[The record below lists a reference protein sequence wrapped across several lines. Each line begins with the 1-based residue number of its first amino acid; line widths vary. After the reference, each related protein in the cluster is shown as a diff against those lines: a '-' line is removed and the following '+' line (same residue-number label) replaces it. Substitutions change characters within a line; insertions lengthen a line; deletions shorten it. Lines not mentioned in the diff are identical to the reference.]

1 MLTIE
6 GYPDRLSVQAG
17 DEIGFHISTNA
28 PSYDIEIARVGATR
42 EPVWSR
48 AGLEGR
54 SYPTPENASSY
65 GCGWPAAIQV
75 SVPQEWQSGY
85 YSAMLRAS
93 DADGRTAVGE
103 LSFVVR
109 SAHPGRDTSILLQ
122 LTTNTDC
129 AYNTWG
135 GSTFYS
141 GPDGPARRLSF
152 ARPFAG
158 FRLDESLF
166 LFDAETEFSDALNG
180 GVVTDRLQS
189 EFSAHGYAL
198 SRHICMTIEEPGRLW
213 HIHDPGGIYAI
224 RNEGSRLRI
233 YDGYTVWESCWHHWQ
248 QPFVA
253 WAERAGFRLDYAV
266 NGDLEFHP
274 EILEN
279 YRLVLSVGHDEYW
292 SSPMRDSLEAFI
304 AGGGNAA
311 FFSGNNVWWQVRFA
325 EDGRDLVCWKED
337 YEQDPVYAQGKLG
350 LLSTIWSHRLVNR
363 PENYLTGVSLA
374 YGGYHRF
381 FDQFQDSPGAYTV
394 HRPDHW
400 VFAETGLK
408 RGDLL
413 GAQDKIVGYECDG
426 CEIELQDGLPVPTYR
441 DGTPAGFEI
450 LATAPA
456 ALTAADNSLT
466 LVPAAMFG
474 EGSDRKL
481 PQPGAAVV
489 GTFTRGG
496 TVFTTGCTDWSEG
509 LRGGDRVVEQ
519 ISYNV
524 LERLSK

>member
-6 GYPDRLSVQAG
+6 GYADRLSVQAG

-48 AGLEGR
+48 VGIEGR

-65 GCGWPAAIQV
+65 GCSWPAAV
-75 SVPQEWQSGY
+75 HVPVPQEWQSGY
-85 YSAMLRAS
+85 YSALLRAS
-93 DADGRTAVGE
+93 AADGRTALGE
-103 LSFVVR
+103 LAFVVR

-166 LFDAETEFSDALNG
+166 LFDAETAFADALNG
-180 GVVTDRLQS
+180 GVVTDRLKR
-189 EFSAHGYAL
+189 EFSAHGYTL
-198 SRHICMTIEEPGRLW
+198 SRHFSMTIEEPGRLW
-213 HIHDPGGIYAI
+213 HVHDPGGIYAI
-224 RNEGSRLRI
+224 RKEGSQLRI

-279 YRLVLSVGHDEYW
+279 YRLVPQRRPRRILVLAH
-292 SSPMRDSLEAFI
+292 
-304 AGGGNAA
+304 AGQPGG
-311 FFSGNNVWWQVRFA
+311 
-325 EDGRDLVCWKED
+325 
-337 YEQDPVYAQGKLG
+337 
-350 LLSTIWSHRLVNR
+350 
-363 PENYLTGVSLA
+363 
-374 YGGYHRF
+374 
-381 FDQFQDSPGAYTV
+381 V
-394 HRPDHW
+394 HRRRRQC
-400 VFAETGLK
+400 GLFQ
-408 RGDLL
+408 RQQHLVA
-413 GAQDKIVGYECDG
+413 GA
-426 CEIELQDGLPVPTYR
+426 
-441 DGTPAGFEI
+441 
-450 LATAPA
+450 
-456 ALTAADNSLT
+456 
-466 LVPAAMFG
+466 
-474 EGSDRKL
+474 
-481 PQPGAAVV
+481 
-489 GTFTRGG
+489 
-496 TVFTTGCTDWSEG
+496 
-509 LRGGDRVVEQ
+509 LRGGGTGPCL
-519 ISYNV
+519 
-524 LERLSK
+524 LEGGLRAGPGLRARQTSGCSARFGATGLSTGPRIT